1 MNLKLIL
8 VAIFLAFCV
17 FANVSTAIDP
27 SHPGA
32 ERLREMRE
40 RIRSE
45 RPNRRGD
52 EPSQRPE
59 SPEKMIRDLRN
70 RRQNSRN
77 GHSN

>member
-8 VAIFLAFCV
+8 IAIFLAFCV
-17 FANVSTAIDP
+17 FANVSAAFDP

-45 RPNRRGD
+45 RPNKRNG
-52 EPSQRPE
+52 EPSNRPE

-70 RRQNSRN
+70 RKQNSRN
-77 GHSN
+77 SHAN